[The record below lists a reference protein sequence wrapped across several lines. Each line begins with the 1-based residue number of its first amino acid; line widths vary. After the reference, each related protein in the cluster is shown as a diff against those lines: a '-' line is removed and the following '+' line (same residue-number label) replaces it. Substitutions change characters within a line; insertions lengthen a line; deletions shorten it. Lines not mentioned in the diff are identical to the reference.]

1 MNDNIIAELG
11 WLFARLSQLNCRL
24 LAPVRNVS
32 KPNQGKWAQGHSG
45 VYL

>member
-1 MNDNIIAELG
+1 MNDNIIAESGQVGYLRDY
-11 WLFARLSQLNCRL
+11 FN
-24 LAPVRNVS
+24 APVRNVS